1 MEIDCYH
8 RTTTPSSDNTR
19 MADFGELALVLGDLH
34 IPHRAADIPE
44 KFQKM
49 LVPNKMKHV
58 LCTGNLV
65 NKQELDNLKALAP
78 NVHVVRGDFDE
89 DTSLPEHKIV
99 TIGQFKIGLIHGHQI
114 VPWGDHGSL
123 AMMQRQLDVDILISG
138 HTHKKEVTCQ
148 NGKWYM
154 NPGSITGSYS
164 SMCTEVLP
172 SFILLAIQGAKVVT
186 YVYEIKDGEVAVQ
199 KSTFEKNS
207 A

>member
-8 RTTTPSSDNTR
+8 RTLNPSSDNTR